1 MYTPWSRLCFWPEVP
16 WASVLLGC
24 DLNTLQHNAP
34 SYSTL
39 QYNRSMGQTSPFF
52 VELPHQYTAPHCN
65 TRALVLFG
73 FPPKRT
79 HHGLFLKR
87 KKNLFLTRKQKPGGS
102 FRKKQKNHS
111 VLHNRTDSCAKEPCP
126 QRALSQMR
134 CHSLQQTATLCNTLQ
149 DTATHCNT
157 LQHTATR
164 CNTLKHAAKHCK
176 TLQHTTTHLNT
187 LLHTGPPVAL

>member
-24 DLNTLQHNAP
+24 DLNTLQHNAL

-87 KKNLFLTRKQKPGGS
+87 KKNLFLTSKQKPGGS

-111 VLHNRTDSCAKEPCP
+111 VLHNRPRLLCKGT
-126 QRALSQMR
+126 LSTKSSFTNEM
-134 CHSLQQTATLCNTLQ
+134 SLTATNCDTLQHIARHRNTLQ
-149 DTATHCNT
+149 HTATHCNT
-157 LQHTATR
+157 LQHAATHCNTLQNTAKR
-164 CNTLKHAAKHCK
+164 CNTL
-176 TLQHTTTHLNT
+176 QHT
-187 LLHTGPPVAL
+187 